1 MNLLWHIISDFSENY
16 KNQIRGKYDGKKRI
30 NINQEISGTFTNTRR
45 GRYKTNV
52 QRSLSGVH
60 LEQL

>member
-30 NINQEISGTFTNTRR
+30 NINQEISGGAVIKQMFNDLYR
-45 GRYKTNV
+45 
-52 QRSLSGVH
+52 
-60 LEQL
+60 EFI